1 MVARF
6 FRNNDKLGFI
16 LLPVAAIAA
25 WSFAM
30 MLPGFKT
37 VRFENSFLFS
47 LSRSSFSLGLASG
60 INLVCLITGAYLIS
74 YLCIKQEISDKQN
87 LLPGFVFILFSS
99 LLSINSTLHPA
110 LVASLFL
117 LGSFHRIFST
127 YREELSLAAVFDSA
141 FLLGIGALFYT
152 PLIVFFVMPFI
163 SLMILKPFK
172 IKEWILV
179 ILGLTLPFILSL
191 ALLFLF
197 NKPILLLQEITLSSF
212 IPFHKFSFGK
222 GTFLIHSIATL
233 LLALG
238 LLNSFIKSGNAKIK
252 TQKIKSVLVWFI
264 LFGIVTM
271 FSLNETIFFFGI
283 LLVIPAAIFVGDFL
297 GTIKNNILR
306 EFLTLL
312 LLGAF
317 VCSNLQAAGLL

>member
-6 FRNNDKLGFI
+6 FRNNDKLGFV

-25 WSFAM
+25 WSFVM
-30 MLPGFKT
+30 ILPGLKPF
-37 VRFENSFLFS
+37 RFDNSFIFS
-47 LSRSSFSLGLASG
+47 LLGGSFSIGLAAG
-60 INLVCLITGAYLIS
+60 INLICLITGAYLIS
-74 YLCIKQEISDKQN
+74 FLCIKQEVSDKQN

-99 LLSINSTLHPA
+99 LLSINSILHPA

-141 FLLGIGALFYT
+141 FLLGLGALFYT
-152 PLIVFFVMPFI
+152 PLIVFFIMPFI
-163 SLMILKPFK
+163 SLIILKPFK

-179 ILGLTLPFILSL
+179 ILGLTLPFILSM

-197 NKPILLLQEITLSSF
+197 NKPILLLKEITLNSF
-212 IPFHKFSFGK
+212 VPFHKFSFGK
-222 GTFLIHSIATL
+222 GAFLIHSIATL

-264 LFGIVTM
+264 LFGTITI
-271 FSLNETIFFFGI
+271 FCLNETMFFFGVS
-283 LLVIPAAIFVGDFL
+283 LVIPGAIFVGDFL
-297 GTIKNNILR
+297 GTIKNNALR